1 MDRSAAAAIAAEACE
16 LAIQGDFNELLQ
28 LQLPGEVLELVR
40 QKAQI
45 NSQIQNLESQETILW
60 ELLVSMLIDY
70 NTTLTEAQ
78 Q

>member
-1 MDRSAAAAIAAEACE
+1 MDRSAAAAIAAEACD
-16 LAIQGDFNELLQ
+16 LAVEGNFPELLQ
-28 LQLPGEVLELVR
+28 LELPGEVLELVR

-70 NTTLTEAQ
+70 NTTLTEVRQ
-78 Q
+78 